1 MSFEGPAI
9 VETAGSTIVIHPG
22 NEASVD
28 DYGNV
33 IIELGG
39 EA

>member
-1 MSFEGPAI
+1 MRFDGPAI
-9 VETAGSTIVIHPG
+9 VETKGSTIVVDPG
-22 NEASVD
+22 NEVRVD

-39 EA
+39 DS